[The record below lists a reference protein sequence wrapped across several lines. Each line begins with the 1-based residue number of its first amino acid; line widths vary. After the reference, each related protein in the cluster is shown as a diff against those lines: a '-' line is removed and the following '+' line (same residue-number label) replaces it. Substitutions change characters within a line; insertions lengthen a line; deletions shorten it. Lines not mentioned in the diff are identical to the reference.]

1 MPPTKQQWCRK
12 LRSPPAWRSLIL
24 ESVLCG
30 CGSQSA
36 NSGCAA
42 GRRSWTPR
50 SDDPPCTPG
59 TYVRCEQVM
68 RKMLNTL
75 VNIGFPCWVT
85 IVAWSQSKLTVAW
98 RRGECLYDELVPLQ
112 KAYFITD
119 MEASHGKEMTK
130 YGIYLLSLYDI
141 VFQIFTHCG
150 ILLLEYWIVFYVESY
165 PRF

>member
-1 MPPTKQQWCRK
+1 MVADGKVPTPDAQQVVEVELHDQTT
-12 LRSPPAWRSLIL
+12 LRVHLAHI
-24 ESVLCG
+24 C
-30 CGSQSA
+30 Q
-36 NSGCAA
+36 
-42 GRRSWTPR
+42 T
-50 SDDPPCTPG
+50 
-59 TYVRCEQVM
+59 CEQVM

-98 RRGECLYDELVPLQ
+98 RRGECLYDELIPLQ

-141 VFQIFTHCG
+141 VFQTF
-150 ILLLEYWIVFYVESY
+150 LYSLWDFA
-165 PRF
+165 P